1 MVSKRGRDVRFAAG
15 AFVPSER
22 ELGHLEPL
30 DSCQMRMPE
39 ALSPLR
45 EPRFRLLYLAQ
56 TASVVGDSVSP
67 IAIAFAV
74 LGLTGSATDLGIV
87 LAARSIPMVLLVVP
101 AGVIADRFGRGRV
114 VIASDL
120 VSLASQGGLAALL
133 IAGQAHLW
141 QLILLQTVYGA
152 AAALFLPASSGLVPE
167 TVSAERLQRA
177 NALRFQSIGA
187 AGVVGPA
194 LGGVLVATVG
204 SGSALAID
212 AATFA
217 VSASLL
223 SRLGSLGT
231 APGEQRPSLVSEL
244 ALGWREV
251 RARAWVWVSILDFGF
266 FQFFVLGSL
275 YVLGPLV
282 ASRSLGGASAW
293 GLVLAAYGLGAVVGS
308 TLALRVTPR
317 RPLVTAFLGS
327 LAFPPALVLLGFP
340 APLLVLAA
348 GWTVAGV
355 ALGLGNVLW
364 ETTLQEGIPAKFR
377 SRVSAYDWLGSI
389 AMRPLGLAAA
399 GPLAGLLGVDLVLWL
414 AAAALAA
421 TTALTLTVPSIRRLE
436 RGGAT
441 GEPEQVDARLLAET
455 DYRPPWKPDL
465 TD

>member
-1 MVSKRGRDVRFAAG
+1 
-15 AFVPSER
+15 
-22 ELGHLEPL
+22 
-30 DSCQMRMPE
+30 MPE

-56 TASVVGDSVSP
+56 TASALGDNVST

-74 LGLTGSATDLGIV
+74 LGLTGSPTDLGIV
-87 LAARSIPMVLLVVP
+87 LAARSVPMVLLVVP
-101 AGVIADRFGRGRV
+101 AGVLADRFGRGRLV
-114 VIASDL
+114 VASDV
-120 VSLASQGGLAALL
+120 VSLASQGALAALL
-133 IAGQAHLW
+133 ISGQAHLW
-141 QLILLQTVYGA
+141 QLIFLQAVYGT

-167 TVSAERLQRA
+167 TVTAERLQQA
-177 NALRFQSIGA
+177 NALRFLSIGA

-194 LGGVLVATVG
+194 LGGILVATVG

-217 VSASLL
+217 VSAGLL
-223 SRLGSLGT
+223 SRLTSLGT
-231 APGEQRPSLVSEL
+231 TGDEERPSLFSEL

-251 RARAWVWVSILDFGF
+251 RSRAWVWVSIVDFGF

-293 GLVLAAYGLGAVVGS
+293 GTVLAAYGLGAVLGS
-308 TLALRVTPR
+308 TLALRLKPR
-317 RPLVTAFLGS
+317 RPLVAAFVGS

-340 APLLVLAA
+340 TPLPVLAA
-348 GWTVAGV
+348 GWAMAGA

-364 ETTLQEGIPAKFR
+364 ETTLQERIPAQFR

-389 AMRPLGLAAA
+389 GIRPLGLAAA
-399 GPLAGLLGVDLVLWL
+399 GPLAGLLGVGTTLWL

-421 TTALTLTVPSIRRLE
+421 TTALTLSVPSIRRLE
-436 RGGAT
+436 RPST
-441 GEPEQVDARLLAET
+441 SEEPEAPPDTRLLVDIE
-455 DYRPPWKPDL
+455 
-465 TD
+465 